1 MNELTK
7 NQLILIDGGNVPT
20 GYYMDSD
27 VIKANAKVADAVIS
41 FVKGFLIG
49 LFD

>member
-1 MNELTK
+1 MNDLTK

-20 GYYMDSD
+20 AYYMDSD
-27 VIKANAKVADAVIS
+27 VIKANAKAVDAFVS
-41 FVKGFLIG
+41 FVRGFLEG